1 MKVPA
6 FLVLLSATSLLAEV
20 HTMTLR
26 QALERAL
33 AQNPDVML
41 ARLDVTKSKAQS
53 EQTRDPFALKLG
65 AGSGLAYTYGFPSSI
80 DGNAPS
86 IFQVRGT
93 MSLLDRAQ
101 AYRVAQAVEDEK
113 GVGMAVTLRQQDVA
127 YRVSTTFLDA
137 ELAARSAAAAKRQ
150 AESLRQVKQF
160 TDVRVADGRELKVE
174 STRAN
179 LNTLKAEDKAEE
191 FAYVAT
197 NVEMALAQLLGFP
210 AGDKVRPA
218 LEDRT
223 QDALPITQEQAVA
236 NALAD
241 SVELRRLE
249 SNIRAKELEI
259 KSYDATWLPKI
270 NLVSQYSLLSKFNN
284 FDTYYP
290 RFQRN
295 NYQVGASIEF
305 PLLTGKAPKAGKAA
319 AETDI
324 DKLRIE
330 IARTKARISGDI
342 DQSYRDVQKAERTR
356 NLSRAGLDLAREDF
370 SVVLVQS
377 DEGRATLAQVEAARA
392 KEQEEW
398 LLYYDSQRVVE
409 LARLNVRKNTGTI
422 LAGLQ

>member
-6 FLVLLSATSLLAEV
+6 FLFLLTATSLLAEV

-53 EQTRDPFALKLG
+53 EQTRDPFSLKLG

-80 DGNAPS
+80 DGNAPA

-93 MSLLDRAQ
+93 MTLLDRSQ

-113 GVGMAVTLRQQDVA
+113 GVGMAVTLRQQEVA

-137 ELAARSAAAAKRQ
+137 ELATRSAAAALRQ
-150 AESLRQVKQF
+150 SESLRQVKQF
-160 TDVRVADGRELKVE
+160 TDVRVADGRELRVE

-179 LNTLKAEDKAEE
+179 LNALTAENQAEE
-191 FAYVAT
+191 FGYAAA
-197 NVEMALAQLLGFP
+197 NVETALAQLLGFP
-210 AGDKVRPA
+210 PGDRVRPA

-223 QDALPITQEQAVA
+223 QEPLSVTQEQAVA

-241 SVELRRLE
+241 STELRRLE
-249 SNIRAKELEI
+249 SNIRAKELEV
-259 KSYDATWLPKI
+259 KSFEASWIPRI
-270 NLVSQYSLLSKFNN
+270 NLVSQYQLLSKFNN
-284 FDTYYP
+284 FEVYYP
-290 RFQRN
+290 RFQRS
-295 NYQVGASIEF
+295 NYQVGASIEL
-305 PLLTGKAPKAGKAA
+305 PVLTGKAPKAGKAA
-319 AETDI
+319 AQTDI
-324 DKLRIE
+324 DKLRLE
-330 IARTKARISGDI
+330 IARTKARISADI
-342 DQSYRDVQKAERTR
+342 DQSYRDAQRAERTR
-356 NLSRAGLDLAREDF
+356 GLRRAALDLAREDL
-370 SVVLVQS
+370 SVLLVQN

-398 LLYYDSQRVVE
+398 IRYYDAQRVVE
-409 LARLNVRKNTGTI
+409 LARLNVRRNAGTI

>member
-1 MKVPA
+1 
-6 FLVLLSATSLLAEV
+6 
-20 HTMTLR
+20 MTLR

-41 ARLDVTKSKAQS
+41 ARLDVNKSKAQS
-53 EQTRDPFALKLG
+53 EQTRDPFSLKLG

-80 DGNAPS
+80 DGNAPA

-137 ELAARSAAAAKRQ
+137 ELAARSAAAATRQ

-179 LNTLKAEDKAEE
+179 YNALRAEDKAEE
-191 FAYVAT
+191 FTYAAT
-197 NVEMALAQLLGFP
+197 NVEMALAQMLGLP
-210 AGDKVRPA
+210 AGDRVRPA

-223 QDALPITQEQAVA
+223 QEALPITQEQAVA
-236 NALAD
+236 NALSD

-249 SNIRAKELEI
+249 SNIRAKQLEI

-342 DQSYRDVQKAERTR
+342 DQSYRDVKKAERTR
-356 NLSRAGLDLAREDF
+356 NLNRAALDLAREDL